1 MGVKW
6 LEAKNSHNSP
16 GNPMVDRTA
25 ETLNAGST
33 PATSTI
39 QTKYD
44 NSRIIY
50 IQTIKYNNMSKIK
63 SIYDLLQPKL
73 KSELQDSARKYDS
86 AKRLKYKLMSS
97 TLWHDLS
104 LRDISDL
111 MSYSG
116 LYTSDVTAKDIM
128 YGGRM
133 LIEE

>member
-1 MGVKW
+1 M
-6 LEAKNSHNSP
+6 
-16 GNPMVDRTA
+16 
-25 ETLNAGST
+25 
-33 PATSTI
+33 
-39 QTKYD
+39 D
-44 NSRIIY
+44 NIIRII
-50 IQTIKYNNMSKIK
+50 KYKNNMSKIK

-97 TLWHDLS
+97 TLWHELS